1 MPVRRNALTPTV
13 PACVEVDLELRW
25 KQRAWRATSRSTT
38 HRYLAAELGLT
49 RVPYTV
55 YRMPYTEPR
64 SDFLQLLLEL
74 LRHSFVVVNARGLG
88 ALA

>member
-1 MPVRRNALTPTV
+1 MEATCLAGNVA
-13 PACVEVDLELRW
+13 VDDASLLSGG
-25 KQRAWRATSRSTT
+25 AWIDPCA
-38 HRYLAAELGLT
+38 
-49 RVPYTV
+49 V

>member
-1 MPVRRNALTPTV
+1 MVFLDRN
-13 PACVEVDLELRW
+13 
-25 KQRAWRATSRSTT
+25 
-38 HRYLAAELGLT
+38 YLAAELGLT
-49 RVPYTV
+49 PCAV